1 MQTHIILSRLLR
13 CCEPFMHAARWQALH
28 DVALAAVC
36 GKALTL
42 TTLALG
48 TTRPTSLR
56 YRIKC
61 VDRLLANPH
70 LDSERLN
77 AYRAL
82 AGEWLSG
89 LAQLLIVVDWSPVT
103 DDMQWHLLRASVVVE
118 GRSITLFE
126 EVHPRKHLTA
136 CKVHQKFIRRLAALT
151 PPCRQPPIVITDAG
165 FRSTWFRLID
175 EQGWYWIGRTRNRDF
190 VRRHLGHGQGPGLG
204 EWFAAKQLYAK
215 ATTTAAD
222 LGAYEA
228 VRSRPFSCRF
238 ALIKM
243 KPTGRKH
250 KYPSGKVRRSS
261 SAKKAAQCHR
271 EPWLLCYSP
280 TLAYLGAAAVVK
292 LYAQRMRIEQQFRDT
307 KNPTHGMGLAQ
318 AKSRGQ
324 RRLQA
329 LLLIAHIAEMA
340 KRLIGE
346 AAQAAQLELALMS
359 NNIKNRK
366 TISVMTLATRVI
378 ERPDLMR
385 KVTDVWS
392 HMETL
397 RRQANE
403 ASACAQRTI

>member
-13 CCEPFMHAARWQALH
+13 CCQPFMHAARWQALH

-42 TTLALG
+42 TALALG
-48 TTRPTSLR
+48 IARHSSLR
-56 YRIKC
+56 HRIKC
-61 VDRLLANPH
+61 VDRLLGNPH
-70 LDSERLN
+70 LDSERIA

-89 LAQLLIVVDWSPVT
+89 LAQLIIVVDWSPVT

-126 EVHPRKHLTA
+126 EVHPRKHLSA
-136 CKVHQKFIRRLAALT
+136 FKVHQKFIRRLVALT
-151 PPCRQPPIVITDAG
+151 PSCRQVPIVITDAG

-190 VRRHLGHGQGPGLG
+190 VKRFEGEGGRND
-204 EWFAAKQLYAK
+204 EWFAAKQLYAQ
-215 ATTTAAD
+215 ATPTATD
-222 LGAYEA
+222 LGAYQA
-228 VRSRPFSCRF
+228 VRSRPFTCRF
-238 ALIKM
+238 ALVKM

-250 KYPSGKVRRSS
+250 KYPSGKVRRNSN
-261 SAKKAAQCHR
+261 AMKAAQCNR
-271 EPWLLCYSP
+271 EPWLLSYSP
-280 TLAYLGAAAVVK
+280 KLAHLGAAAIVK

-307 KNPTHGMGLAQ
+307 KNVAHGMGLAQ
-318 AKSRGQ
+318 SKSRGQ
-324 RRLQA
+324 QRLQA
-329 LLLIAHIAEMA
+329 LLLIAHVAEMA

-346 AAQAAQLELALMS
+346 AAQAVQLELALMS
-359 NNIKNRK
+359 NNIKCRK

-385 KVTDVWS
+385 KMGDVWR

-397 RRQANE
+397 RGQANA
-403 ASACAQRTI
+403 ASACARRTV